1 MTDEPNAQAA
11 GEPDPHEG
19 EDLTDLDRMSA
30 EELMREMARQ
40 LAERPVRDFVMQ
52 TMATFADLA
61 GIRLGFGPEGPARR
75 DLTQA
80 RLAIETLRALVAV
93 TENEVGAAQ
102 ARPFREP
109 LAQLQMLY
117 ARAAEEAASA
127 KGAAEDAQ
135 EPQPDSG
142 LWTPGGGAPA
152 GGSGGDSGL
161 WTPGG

>member
-1 MTDEPNAQAA
+1 MTEDERPADAPGGN
-11 GEPDPHEG
+11 EPGSDQLTP
-19 EDLTDLDRMSA
+19 ED
-30 EELMREMARQ
+30 LMREMARQ

-75 DLTQA
+75 DLPQA

-93 TENEVGAAQ
+93 IEAEVGAAQ

-117 ARAAEEAASA
+117 ARASEEEASAAASGEA
-127 KGAAEDAQ
+127 GGDGGEGESGIWTPEDEKGPGQ
-135 EPQPDSG
+135 SG
-142 LWTPGGGAPA
+142 LWTPG
-152 GGSGGDSGL
+152 S
-161 WTPGG
+161 